1 MNARQFAYMVKH
13 GMTPME
19 AIRSATVVAAELM
32 GWGDR
37 VGALE
42 PGLFADLVA
51 VEGDVLS
58 DVDGL
63 TDVAL
68 VMKGGRVLSAA

>member
-1 MNARQFAYMVKH
+1 
-13 GMTPME
+13 MTPMQ

-32 GWGDR
+32 GWNDR
-37 VGALE
+37 VGALQ

-58 DVDGL
+58 DVDLL
-63 TDVAL
+63 TEPAL
-68 VMKGGRVLSAA
+68 VMKGGTVLRGA